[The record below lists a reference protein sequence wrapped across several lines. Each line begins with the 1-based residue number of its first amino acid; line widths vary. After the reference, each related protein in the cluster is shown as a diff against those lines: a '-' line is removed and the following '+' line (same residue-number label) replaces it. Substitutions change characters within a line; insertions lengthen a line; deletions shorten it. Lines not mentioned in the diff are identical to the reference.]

1 MFQIFQEACS
11 PFCDP
16 NDTVTAK
23 GLTQF
28 LLTIQGERNITEK
41 QVARHMRDYL
51 QDNQRNVPEPFF
63 TVNEVTA

>member
-1 MFQIFQEACS
+1 
-11 PFCDP
+11 
-16 NDTVTAK
+16 VTAK

-28 LLTIQGERNITEK
+28 LLKVQGERNITEK

-63 TVNEVTA
+63 TVNEVNHDLSSYDE